1 MNRKPIVCIGASLVD
16 ETFRLKG
23 RPLTGTSNPATLY
36 RAAGGVSRNIAHHL
50 ALLGNRVKLITHFGN
65 DADGEW
71 LSGECLKAGIDLNDA
86 IRNHEP
92 TGKFTALLSP
102 EGDLF
107 TGAVSCRFEEM
118 VSPAFLEEK
127 TAILKSASLLL
138 IDTNLSAASLSW
150 MLDFSRREKIPC
162 AVEPVS
168 VPKAA
173 RLKEA
178 NLSGVLLLTPNLDEL
193 SVLSGMEQSG
203 DLRPQ
208 VKEMLGR
215 GLKYLWVRKGKSG
228 SGLYSA
234 TEAIELPAPVT
245 EVVDTT
251 GAGDAALAGF
261 IHAWLQHCSPERC
274 VVYGHAMAALIL
286 RVQGAVHENLNPQM
300 LEDAVKNYK
309 P

>member
-1 MNRKPIVCIGASLVD
+1 VNRKPIVCIGASLVD
-16 ETFRLKG
+16 ETYHLKS
-23 RPLTGTSNPATLY
+23 RPLNGTSNPATLY

-50 ALLGNRVKLITHFGN
+50 ALLGNPVKLITHFGK
-65 DADGEW
+65 DADGDW
-71 LSGECLKAGIDLNDA
+71 LAGECLKAGIDLADS
-86 IRNHEP
+86 IRNSEP

-107 TGAVSCRFEEM
+107 AGAVACRFEEM
-118 VSPAFLEEK
+118 VTPAFLEAK
-127 TAILKSASLLL
+127 TAVLKSASLLL
-138 IDTNLSAASLSW
+138 IDTNLGTEALSW
-150 MLDFSRREKIPC
+150 LLDFSRSEKIPC
-162 AVEPVS
+162 AIEPVS

-193 SVLSGMEQSG
+193 AVLSGMEASG
-203 DLRPQ
+203 GFRPQ
-208 VKEMLGR
+208 VNELLGR
-215 GLKYLWVRKGKSG
+215 GLDFLWVRKGKSG

-234 TEAIELPAPVT
+234 TAAMEFPAPVT

-261 IHAWLQHCSPERC
+261 LHAWLQNLSPERC
-274 VVYGHAMAALIL
+274 VIHGHAMAALIL
-286 RVQGAVHENLNPQM
+286 RVQGAVLNSLSPQM
-300 LEDAVKNYK
+300 LQDAVKNYK